1 MEYTLIGYALD
12 CTKTKYTSGFSGST
26 ACHWGS
32 TLKRKTFKLIY
43 PQNCTLV
50 PLSSNM
56 PSTMN
61 IFRVNKVQRC
71 SFKGVSDKL
80 LPKGTIYKSDHISS
94 GAVNII

>member
-1 MEYTLIGYALD
+1 MLSNGVYFDRLHFGLY
-12 CTKTKYTSGFSGST
+12 KTKYTSSFSGST

-61 IFRVNKVQRC
+61 MFRVNKVQRC
-71 SFKGVSDKL
+71 SFKGASDKL
-80 LPKGTIYKSDHISS
+80 LY
-94 GAVNII
+94 A